1 MSKYINFTADY
12 LPGYV
17 PPPEILLWYEKDS
30 MYWWEYEKC
39 QDMPRE
45 TNKHFKTT
53 KVMNFDIIYRQT
65 RGEKV
70 PKNFFEKKEFPNIQN
85 QNKKNCAS
93 ALKTDRKDI
102 HLKRETILIYFKT
115 LS

>member
-65 RGEKV
+65 RGEKFQRTFS
-70 PKNFFEKKEFPNIQN
+70 KKRNFRISKTRTKKIVRVL
-85 QNKKNCAS
+85 
-93 ALKTDRKDI
+93 LKQIVRIYT
-102 HLKRETILIYFKT
+102 LKGRLF
-115 LS
+115 

>member
-39 QDMPRE
+39 QD
-45 TNKHFKTT
+45 
-53 KVMNFDIIYRQT
+53 MNFDIIYRQT

-93 ALKTDRKDI
+93 ALKTDRKDL

>member
-39 QDMPRE
+39 QDMPRD
-45 TNKHFKTT
+45 TDKHFKTT

-65 RGEKV
+65 RNEKV
-70 PKNFFEKKEFPNIQN
+70 PKNFFEKKRISKYPKLEQ
-85 QNKKNCAS
+85 KKIVRVL
-93 ALKTDRKDI
+93 LKQIVRIYT
-102 HLKRETILIYFKT
+102 LKGRLF
-115 LS
+115 